1 MNDPTTPKSRRL
13 SSLSS
18 CRRSFLSRDGTASP
32 LPGAEGATIHQTI
45 DRLGQRVARVRAS
58 MDELRELAEVPSGD
72 FVGSRFA
79 LDTAP
84 NGLGEERAKIR
95 KANAEQAR
103 NLAESHLLSYCDTA
117 RRLEA
122 QRSRMTA
129 LEMRTGR
136 METLFDEQ
144 IRLNQEI
151 GGDALQALGRFAT
164 AEKQRQEASEAASA
178 LQATLRAEA
187 DKLKGRSELLEA
199 SNQKLSAQMEQY
211 TKEKCDVARRLLE
224 CQNECHELRLAVDRM
239 HHEGDTQSRLLHTRE
254 TLVAQLQERV
264 QQCVRER
271 DEAQARAT
279 HCTRVRDEVQQRL
292 EQQLTQHQRQ
302 AEEWGRE
309 TQRKMAEEKAK
320 IVAELCSRNEAELDR
335 VQTEATNTQKRLTD
349 MLKQAA
355 EAHSKLEEERN
366 QMFQQH
372 KLLEDNLNGFKRRF
386 VAELQ
391 RKMSTRCSQLGD
403 GMNNVFLD
411 VVGQLDFGNKRPPT
425 TEMPDTQQRE
435 QQQKRAQP
443 QTFGGGGADA
453 VIAVDDY
460 SPSPGSVDLS
470 DSVFEPC
477 ENNRSPCRKMSS
489 AVTALATGTES
500 SSNNNKCRMLAMST
514 KPKQQQQRE
523 MDKENRRPPPP
534 SSTCKNVPKEQQQQQ
549 RHASTVM
556 STAATSS
563 QSVACLVQ
571 QRKRPTIGIV
581 SLVPGLLPPP
591 LPQASAVTNKRKSSA
606 TTTLTTGLS
615 RTTGTVES
623 SAARLTG
630 KKVPP
635 PMSPG
640 APSTSAAHTKNGAK
654 FPAFHL

>member
-18 CRRSFLSRDGTASP
+18 CRRSFLSKDGTA
-32 LPGAEGATIHQTI
+32 LPCAEGATIHQTI
-45 DRLGQRVARVRAS
+45 DQLGQRMARARES
-58 MDELRELAEVPSGD
+58 MDELRELAEVPPGD

-79 LDTAP
+79 LDTTP

-129 LEMRTGR
+129 LEMRTSR
-136 METLFDEQ
+136 METLFDAQ

-151 GGDALQALGRFAT
+151 GDDALQALGRFAT
-164 AEKQRQEASEAASA
+164 AEKQRQETSEAASA
-178 LQATLRAEA
+178 LQAKLRAEA
-187 DKLKGRSELLEA
+187 DKLKGRAELLEA
-199 SNQKLSAQMEQY
+199 SNQTLSAQMEQY
-211 TKEKCDVARRLLE
+211 TKEKIDVARRLLK
-224 CQNECHELRLAVDRM
+224 CQDECHTLRLAVDRM

-264 QQCVRER
+264 QHCVRER

-320 IVAELCSRNEAELDR
+320 IEAELCSRNEAELDR
-335 VQTEATNTQKRLTD
+335 VRTEATNTQKRLVDT
-349 MLKQAA
+349 LKAAA
-355 EAHSKLEEERN
+355 EAHHKLEEERN
-366 QMFQQH
+366 QMFQKH
-372 KLLEDNLNGFKRRF
+372 KLLEENLNAFKRRF

-391 RKMSTRCSQLGD
+391 RKLTTRCSQLGD
-403 GMNNVFLD
+403 GMNNAFLD
-411 VVGQLDFGNKRPPT
+411 VVGRLDFDNKQPPT
-425 TEMPDTQQRE
+425 T
-435 QQQKRAQP
+435 
-443 QTFGGGGADA
+443 
-453 VIAVDDY
+453 
-460 SPSPGSVDLS
+460 S
-470 DSVFEPC
+470 
-477 ENNRSPCRKMSS
+477 
-489 AVTALATGTES
+489 TGS
-500 SSNNNKCRMLAMST
+500 SS
-514 KPKQQQQRE
+514 PKQQQQRE
-523 MDKENRRPPPP
+523 MDKENRRPPSP
-534 SSTCKNVPKEQQQQQ
+534 SSSCKNVPKQQQQQ
-549 RHASTVM
+549 RDASTTM
-556 STAATSS
+556 ATAANST

-571 QRKRPTIGIV
+571 QRKRPSIGTIA
-581 SLVPGLLPPP
+581 LVPSFLLPR
-591 LPQASAVTNKRKSSA
+591 QSSAATNTGGGSGNKKKSSA
-606 TTTLTTGLS
+606 AAAAATLTKGLS
-615 RTTGTVES
+615 RTTGTVERG
-623 SAARLTG
+623 AARTTG

-640 APSTSAAHTKNGAK
+640 APSTSAAHTKNDTK
-654 FPAFHL
+654 FPAFRL